1 MFEKFLKYLEVEKRF
16 SRHTVEAYKRDLK
29 QFYDFLNADYEQI
42 IEDERKIKNW
52 IVDLVSKNYNTR
64 SINRKL
70 SALKT
75 YYRFL
80 QKHGYIRTS
89 PMERVLNPK
98 NSQTLPVFIPQKDL
112 KQLPDL
118 QEQTDFKFVRDW
130 LIIELLYL
138 TGIRRSELVNLE
150 ISDIDFSGKVI
161 RIHGKGKK
169 DRQIPVPDRLLKLI
183 QHYLALKKD
192 HFTGKPYDSG
202 KLLVTDRGKA
212 LYPEFV
218 NRRVKRLLSGLT
230 SLERLTPHVLRH
242 SFATHLLN
250 NGADI
255 NAIKELL
262 GHSSLA
268 ATEVYTHNSFEKLK
282 QIYKHA
288 HPRAKN

>member
-1 MFEKFLKYLEVEKRF
+1 MFDRFFKYLEVEKRF
-16 SRHTVEAYKRDLK
+16 SKHTIEAYKRDLK
-29 QFYDFLNADYEQI
+29 QFYDFLNVDYDQI

-52 IVDLVSKNYNTR
+52 IVDLVSKNYNSR

-75 YYRFL
+75 FYRFL
-80 QKHGYIRTS
+80 LKQGYIRTS

-112 KQLPDL
+112 ANLPDL
-118 QEQTDFKFVRDW
+118 LEQTDFKFVRDW
-130 LIIELLYL
+130 LIIEMLYL
-138 TGIRRSELVNLE
+138 TGIRRSELVKLE
-150 ISDIDFSGKVI
+150 ISDIDFSGKVL

-169 DRQIPVPDRLLKLI
+169 DRQIPVPDRLLQLI
-183 QHYLALKKD
+183 EHYLRLKKN
-192 HFTGKPYDSG
+192 FFAGKTYDSD
-202 KLLVTDRGKA
+202 KLLVTDKGKA

-218 NRRVKRLLSGLT
+218 NRRVKRLLSSIT

>member
-1 MFEKFLKYLEVEKRF
+1 MFDRFFKYLEVEKRF
-16 SRHTVEAYKRDLK
+16 SKHTIEAYKRDLK
-29 QFYDFLNADYEQI
+29 QFYDFLNVDYDQI

-52 IVDLVSKNYNTR
+52 IVDLVSKNYNSR

-75 YYRFL
+75 FYRFL
-80 QKHGYIRTS
+80 LKQGYIRTS

-98 NSQTLPVFIPQKDL
+98 NSQNLPVFIPQKDL
-112 KQLPDL
+112 ANLPDL
-118 QEQTDFKFVRDW
+118 LEQTDFKFVRDW
-130 LIIELLYL
+130 LIIEMLYL
-138 TGIRRSELVNLE
+138 TGIRRSELVKLE
-150 ISDIDFSGKVI
+150 ISDIDFSGKVL

-169 DRQIPVPDRLLKLI
+169 DRQIPVPDRLLQLI
-183 QHYLALKKD
+183 EHYLRLKKN
-192 HFTGKPYDSG
+192 FFAGKTYDSD
-202 KLLVTDRGKA
+202 KLLVTDKGKA

-218 NRRVKRLLSGLT
+218 NRRVKRLLSSIT